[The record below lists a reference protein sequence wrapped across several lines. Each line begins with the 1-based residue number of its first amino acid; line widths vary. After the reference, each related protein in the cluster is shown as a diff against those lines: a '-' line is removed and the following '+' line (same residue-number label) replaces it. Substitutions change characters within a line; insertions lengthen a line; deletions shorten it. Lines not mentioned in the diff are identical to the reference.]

1 MSPNTKISIFHNS
14 VLKNK
19 LFVTTQSFNFARI
32 RGKKTSKATETM
44 QKLTESKNL
53 RKELESYSFEID
65 YVDLKKLE
73 MMNTT
78 KGVLNMFSA
87 NSTYLHPLFKI
98 LIFNKLISTSKSDR
112 LNIQKFKNSLEFK
125 EFYES
130 IIKDIK

>member
-1 MSPNTKISIFHNS
+1 MSQNTKISIFHNS

-32 RGKKTSKATETM
+32 RSKKTSKATETM

-87 NSTYLHPLFKI
+87 NSTYLHPIFKI

-112 LNIQKFKNSLEFK
+112 LNIQKFINSLEFK

>member
-1 MSPNTKISIFHNS
+1 MSQNTKISIFHNS
-14 VLKNK
+14 LLKNK

-32 RGKKTSKATETM
+32 RSKKTSKATETM

-53 RKELESYSFEID
+53 KKELESYSFEID

-112 LNIQKFKNSLEFK
+112 LNIHKFKNSLEFK